1 MEYINF
7 KKSVQIFADIVI
19 AEARKNLGKS
29 DNQDGKLANSL
40 SSKVIATDSAFIVK
54 FFMENYGLFQDQGVR
69 GVDSY
74 YADQVTA
81 SSPFSYKSKGGKF
94 GLKGMPPPKA
104 FDKWTVRKGLPPR
117 DKLGRFLPR
126 KTLDFLIARS
136 IFKKGIRATSFF
148 SKPLKEV
155 QLKFGDEFLKA
166 VAKDIENRKQ

>member
-7 KKSVQIFADIVI
+7 KKSIETYADYVI
-19 AEARKNLGKS
+19 KEARINLGKK
-29 DNQDGKLANSL
+29 DNQEGKLSTSL
-40 SSKVIATDSAFIVK
+40 SYKINSTESAYIVR
-54 FFMENYGLFQDQGVR
+54 FFMENYGIFQDKGVR

-74 YADQVTA
+74 YADKVTS

-104 FDKWTVRKGLPPR
+104 FDKWTVRKGLAPR
-117 DKLGRFLPR
+117 DKKGRFLPR

-148 SKPLKEV
+148 SGPFTEGQKI
-155 QLKFGDEFLKA
+155 FGDEFLKA
-166 VAKDIENRKQ
+166 IAKDIENRKQ

>member
-7 KKSVQIFADIVI
+7 KRSVQIFADVVI
-19 AEARKNLGKS
+19 EEARKNLGKN

-40 SSKVIATDSAFIVK
+40 SSKIITTDSAFIVK
-54 FFMENYGLFQDQGVR
+54 FFMENYGVFQDQGVR

-104 FDKWTVRKGLPPR
+104 FDKWTVRKGLAPR
-117 DKLGRFLPR
+117 DKKGRFLKR

-148 SKPLKEV
+148 SEALREG
-155 QLKFGDEFLKA
+155 QAKFGDEFLKA
-166 VAKDIENRKQ
+166 IAKDIENRNK